1 MGLSFNRSQAGP
13 LIWRQVVKTIKTIV
27 ENTQNWKRVPIG
39 TLFRVRDE
47 DAVRMVNNKEA
58 SYAPKS
64 EWKELRDNET
74 NNNKEKDN
82 AKD

>member
-1 MGLSFNRSQAGP
+1 
-13 LIWRQVVKTIKTIV
+13 VKTIKTIV
-27 ENTQNWKRVPIG
+27 KNTQNWKRLPLG
-39 TLFRVRDE
+39 TLLRVRDE

-74 NNNKEKDN
+74 NKKENDN

>member
-1 MGLSFNRSQAGP
+1 M
-13 LIWRQVVKTIKTIV
+13 
-27 ENTQNWKRVPIG
+27 NWKRMPIG
-39 TLFRVRDE
+39 TLLRVRDE
-47 DAVRMVNNKEA
+47 DAVRIVNNKEA

-64 EWKELRDNET
+64 EWKELRDTET